1 MMKWKLRELK
11 CLRAFKCLC
20 QDSNPGY
27 LISKLA
33 LLTPKSVCAQA
44 EDTYS
49 LLLLFSCQVVSDSL
63 WPHRLQHVRSLC
75 HSPSPRVCPC
85 SCRLNQ
91 WCHPTTLS
99 SVVLFFCLQSF
110 PASGSFPKSR
120 LFASGGQ
127 SIGASKEESQG
138 KVCACLCIFGICM
151 YLCYLWKCVWNWK
164 LELHPKRRLYLFSY
178 WC

>member
-33 LLTPKSVCAQA
+33 LLTPKSFCAQA
-44 EDTYS
+44 EDTCS
-49 LLLLFSCQVVSDSL
+49 LLLLFSCQVVSDFL

-75 HSPSPRVCPC
+75 PSPSPRVCPS
-85 SCRLNQ
+85 SCPLNQ

-110 PASGSFPKSR
+110 PASGSFPELAVRIRWPKYWSFQRGKSR
-120 LFASGGQ
+120 QGLCMFVYLWYLCVSVLFV
-127 SIGASKEESQG
+127 
-138 KVCACLCIFGICM
+138 KVCM
-151 YLCYLWKCVWNWK
+151 E
-164 LELHPKRRLYLFSY
+164 LEIRAASTV
-178 WC
+178 